1 MRPARVDGVWGQW
14 RWNRRTAILVVG
26 ASMLALCI
34 AARRLGL
41 GTDGDGGPP
50 DLWLALLFV
59 IGASL
64 VLIVLVQR
72 LIEVLKQR

>member
-1 MRPARVDGVWGQW
+1 MDGVLG
-14 RWNRRTAILVVG
+14 RREWNRRTAILVVG

-41 GTDGDGGPP
+41 GVDDDGGPP
-50 DLWLALLFV
+50 ALWLALLFV

-64 VLIVLVQR
+64 VSIVLVQR
-72 LIEVLKQR
+72 LIEILTKR